1 MAQPSKAAVKALTDP
16 WAWDRASPDVR
27 SECFDHIYDAI
38 KQVQDAPDVDAR
50 RVMLGRLPPHVRD
63 MVAAWVKA
71 MWGGVTCYFATDAS
85 PEGRRDAVAWA
96 SDHGGAVH
104 VVEGLN
110 LTMVTKKA
118 P

>member
-16 WAWDRASPDVR
+16 WAWQHAKPDVR

-38 KQVQDAPDVDAR
+38 KQVQDAPTQEER

-85 PEGRRDAVAWA
+85 PDGRREAVAWA
-96 SDHGGAVH
+96 SEHGGAVH